1 MKHAPGLYMSG
12 CFVNNVITTP
22 MFRVPLNMSD
32 MQGLSFGEYEVYHVH
47 VNFVASSA
55 D

>member
-22 MFRVPLNMSD
+22 MIRVPLYMSD

-47 VNFVASSA
+47 VHFVASSA